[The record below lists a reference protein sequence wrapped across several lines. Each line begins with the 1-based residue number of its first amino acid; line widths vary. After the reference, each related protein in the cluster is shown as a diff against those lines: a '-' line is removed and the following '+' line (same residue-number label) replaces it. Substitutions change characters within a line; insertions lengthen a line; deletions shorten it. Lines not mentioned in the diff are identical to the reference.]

1 MDSLISESARQ
12 PSDAEAILWPGQL
25 EQLHVT
31 WTWSLPSHRI
41 KQRLSEVRWWGIL
54 LKLFSTCEV
63 TLRPQKTNQMSNK
76 PRFPQQSK
84 PSVYSF
90 VHIVAVA
97 VCELGF
103 KFSCPHFGQDWA
115 IEFVCHFRM
124 VYPNRMLGQQ
134 LLDAGIVQ
142 FAPGSQLDVQ
152 KSMGAWGCERE
163 TVIRAW
169 LPFTSWPMTN
179 R

>member
-76 PRFPQQSK
+76 PRFSTTKQ
-84 PSVYSF
+84 
-90 VHIVAVA
+90 
-97 VCELGF
+97 
-103 KFSCPHFGQDWA
+103 A
-115 IEFVCHFRM
+115 IS
-124 VYPNRMLGQQ
+124 
-134 LLDAGIVQ
+134 VQ
-142 FAPGSQLDVQ
+142 FCWHSGRGRLRARIQVFLPSLWSRLGYWIRLSFQDGLSQSHAGTAIV
-152 KSMGAWGCERE
+152 GRGH
-163 TVIRAW
+163 RAIC
-169 LPFTSWPMTN
+169 SG
-179 R
+179 